1 MGRQLGLN
9 VVVRVPNDKSPS
21 NDSELISEISC
32 DDSVS
37 ATITISAEEKSGQ
50 SANMGSR
57 MKMSLRLYM
66 SVVRLVKMSIL
77 MARIW
82 FNCEF

>member
-1 MGRQLGLN
+1 MQSGVCCECRPC
-9 VVVRVPNDKSPS
+9 RFR
-21 NDSELISEISC
+21 ISC

-50 SANMGSR
+50 SANMGSS
-57 MKMSLRLYM
+57 MKMCLRLYM
-66 SVVRLVKMSIL
+66 GVVRLVKMSIL
-77 MARIW
+77 MARVR